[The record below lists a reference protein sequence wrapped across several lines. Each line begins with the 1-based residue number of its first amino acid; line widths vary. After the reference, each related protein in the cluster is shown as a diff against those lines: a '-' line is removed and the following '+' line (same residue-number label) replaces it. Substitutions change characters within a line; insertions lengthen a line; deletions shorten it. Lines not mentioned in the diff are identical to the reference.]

1 MTSFYFK
8 PNIHHVNINNEI
20 TILDEISDRYILL
33 SEKQSILL
41 KEYMSDGSH
50 NYVGDTM
57 NLEGII
63 SKESGTPL
71 AKSTPS
77 PQGVGIL
84 TWNSYV
90 STRLGIASFFYI
102 AEAIM
107 RMILVRKRL
116 QSKGFHHCLEHCRC
130 ALSQK
135 SFPYISLKDKLIIGQ
150 KLSQSIK
157 IAAPFIPGKV
167 KCLEF
172 SLVLFDM
179 LVSRKISPT
188 LFIEFQRYDFLSHAW
203 LEIDNE
209 VVADQDNLKTKLTP
223 IIRVG

>member
-102 AEAIM
+102 SEAIM
-107 RMILVRKRL
+107 RMILVRKR
-116 QSKGFHHCLEHCRC
+116 
-130 ALSQK
+130 
-135 SFPYISLKDKLIIGQ
+135 FPYISLKDKLIIGQ

-188 LFIEFQRYDFLSHAW
+188 LFIGFQRYDFLSHAW

>member
-1 MTSFYFK
+1 
-8 PNIHHVNINNEI
+8 
-20 TILDEISDRYILL
+20 
-33 SEKQSILL
+33 
-41 KEYMSDGSH
+41 
-50 NYVGDTM
+50 
-57 NLEGII
+57 
-63 SKESGTPL
+63 
-71 AKSTPS
+71 
-77 PQGVGIL
+77 
-84 TWNSYV
+84 
-90 STRLGIASFFYI
+90 
-102 AEAIM
+102 M

-179 LVSRKISPT
+179 LVSRKSVPHYLLDSSAMI
-188 LFIEFQRYDFLSHAW
+188 FFLMHGW
-203 LEIDNE
+203 
-209 VVADQDNLKTKLTP
+209 KLIMKLLQTR
-223 IIRVG
+223 IT